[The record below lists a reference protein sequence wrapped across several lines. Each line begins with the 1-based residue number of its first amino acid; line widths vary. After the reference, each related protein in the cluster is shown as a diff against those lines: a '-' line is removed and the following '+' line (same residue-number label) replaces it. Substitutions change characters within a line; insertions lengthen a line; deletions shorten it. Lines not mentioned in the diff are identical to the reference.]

1 MFIDLLKTCVTGI
14 REGQNIN
21 YSKLKQYFIV
31 TGIREGQNINYS
43 KLKQYFIPVPPLEE
57 QKQIIDYIQ
66 SRNSIIDVLAEKLQQ
81 EIDCI
86 KEYKQRLV
94 ADVITGQMTIR

>member
-1 MFIDLLKTCVTGI
+1 MIIAEKNLTNKWLSEQLGV
-14 REGQNIN
+14 GQATV
-21 YSKLKQYFIV
+21 SKWV
-31 TGIREGQNINYS
+31 QNNAYINYS

-66 SRNSIIDVLAEKLQQ
+66 SRNVKIDVLAEKLQQ

-94 ADVITGQMTIR
+94 ADVITGQMKIC